1 MSTHDTFRAVIEH
14 SDDGTLV
21 TGTSREDRE
30 LIEQLKR
37 QGFRWSRR
45 LDAWYLPRNWTEPT
59 RAQRV
64 TALQAAVPAAFEVQ
78 RSEAP
83 RRPAAEREAEKQ
95 TRAAH
100 RAERLDRRAAAAEQR
115 AEASYQAAKD
125 LADHIPF
132 GQPILLG
139 HHSQRRH
146 ERTLDRINRG
156 MDRSFAERQRA
167 ADARAGAERARV
179 VASGEESIVTIGN
192 RIDRTQAEIRRIER
206 VLETA
211 GGTYHGR
218 AARQLDE
225 LRDQLDHDQAKL
237 AAAGG
242 VPYSRDNVK
251 PGDFVRVR
259 GQWFPV
265 VRANAK
271 TVTVPS
277 PLVSATSRAT
287 DTTPWREVTDHTAHD
302 DVTRTQIA
310 DMIRDTS
317 PAFPG
322 LRARLARAGEAL

>member
-30 LIEQLKR
+30 VVEQLKR
-37 QGFRWSRR
+37 HGFRWSRR
-45 LDAWYLPRNWTEPT
+45 LEAWYLPRNWTEPT

-64 TALQAAVPAAFEVQ
+64 TALQASLPGAFEVQ
-78 RSEAP
+78 RSDTP
-83 RRPAAEREAEKQ
+83 RRPAAERETERQ

-100 RAERLDRRAAAAEQR
+100 RAERLDRRAEAAQQR
-115 AEASYQAAKD
+115 ADASYEAAKD
-125 LADHIPF
+125 LADRIPL

-146 ERTLDRINRG
+146 ERDLDRINRG
-156 MDRSFAERQRA
+156 IERSYADRQLAE
-167 ADARAGAERARV
+167 DARAGAARARV
-179 VASGEESIVTIGN
+179 VAAGQESIVTIGN
-192 RIDRTQAEIRRIER
+192 RIDRTQAEIRRITR
-206 VLETA
+206 FLETA
-211 GGTYHGR
+211 GGTYQDR
-218 AARQLDE
+218 ATRQLDE

-277 PLVSATSRAT
+277 PLVPATSRAT
-287 DTTPWREVTDHTAHD
+287 DTTPWREINDHIAHD
-302 DVTRTQIA
+302 DATRAHIA
-310 DMIRDTS
+310 DMIRATS

-322 LRARLARAGEAL
+322 LRERLARAGEAL